1 MGKGVESMPEC
12 YFITS
17 DQMKL
22 IKSFGERVYEGEMIR
37 EIVKE
42 ILANQLIGNVNDNE
56 TIVITPKKWYY
67 GV

>member
-56 TIVITPKKWYY
+56 TIVITPKK
-67 GV
+67 

>member
-1 MGKGVESMPEC
+1 VGKGVESMPEC

-56 TIVITPKKWYY
+56 TIVITPKK
-67 GV
+67 